1 MPNEYAILY
10 FEINLFS
17 LILIGIILFKT
28 RGLSKMVAQTHFA
41 ISIIAE
47 MVFFA
52 SDTLF
57 VLIYEGILPGGRFV
71 LMTCKELYFLS
82 TELMCFFWFLYFE
95 YLRETTFV
103 KKRNHVMYSTSL
115 LWLLV
120 ILLLTNPIGKS
131 LFYFDAGGEYHRG
144 PLFIL
149 TYVLSYSYVVIAF
162 IRAMI
167 NIFKETDESNK
178 EFLIKLCLFPI
189 GPGISGIL
197 QFVQPRIPVACV
209 AISLSTFFLYLTWID
224 QLISLDPLTGLNNRK
239 QLTHGFE
246 SLSKSA
252 GEHDSIWLYLID
264 VNHFKQ
270 INDTFGHL
278 QGDKALK
285 IIAETLKAACKG
297 MDKGTVIARFGGDE
311 FVILVPGNSEYESNM
326 LKNTINDK
334 LKELSSKKSIPFE
347 LTVSIGVA
355 KAEAGESLKDLLSRA
370 DEAMYIEKKAGKSQA
385 MNLNQR

>member
-47 MVFFA
+47 MLFLA

-57 VLIYEGILPGGRFV
+57 ILIYKGVLPGGRIL

-95 YLRETTFV
+95 YLRETSFV
-103 KKRNHVMYSTSL
+103 KKRNHVMYSTLL
-115 LWLLV
+115 LWILV
-120 ILLLTNPIGKS
+120 ILLLINPFGKI
-131 LFYFDAGGEYHRG
+131 LFYIDESGVYRRG

-167 NIFKETDESNK
+167 NFFKETDEQNK
-178 EFLIKLCLFPI
+178 AFLIRLCLFPI
-189 GPGISGIL
+189 GPGLSGIL
-197 QFVQPRIPVACV
+197 QFVYPKFPVACV

-239 QLTHGFE
+239 QLNHSFD
-246 SLSKSA
+246 SLSKNA
-252 GEHDSIWLYLID
+252 GELDNIWLYLID
-264 VNHFKQ
+264 VNHFKK
-270 INDTFGHL
+270 INDTYGHL

-285 IIAETLKAACKG
+285 IIAEVLKAACKG
-297 MDKGTVIARFGGDE
+297 MNKGTVISRFGGDE
-311 FVILVPGNSEYESNM
+311 FVILVPGNTEDENNE
-326 LKNTINDK
+326 LKNTIREK
-334 LKELSSKKSIPFE
+334 LKELSAKKSIPFE

-355 KAEAGESLKDLLSRA
+355 KANSGESLKDLLSQA
-370 DEAMYIEKKAGKSQA
+370 DSAMYMEKNAGK
-385 MNLNQR
+385 LKH